1 MPTPTTSPPKPIE
14 TEAFGRLFRSRL
26 EARCAVFLEAM
37 GLRWE
42 YEPEGFELPSGRYLP
57 DFKVY
62 DAEKLSGFYWLECK
76 GGIPTGREVQLSR
89 ELSGATKAAVV
100 FFSTAL
106 MDEIR
111 RDYLGK
117 KSCIESDGWEWGD
130 GILNEDFYADGRRT
144 GSTIGPQGWLQVW
157 DFHTVVGFELSRMGF
172 PDLDGVAPTWPTQ
185 KAFAAV
191 NQALKARFEHGAG
204 YA

>member
-62 DAEKLSGFYWLECK
+62 KEGCPAGYYWIECK
-76 GGIPTGREVQLSR
+76 GGIPTEKEVQSAR
-89 ELSGATKAAVV
+89 ELSKATKAAVM
-100 FFSTAL
+100 FFGMPVL
-106 MDEIR
+106 DEIR
-111 RDYLGK
+111 RMYLSYK
-117 KSCIESDGWEWGD
+117 KIHD
-130 GILNEDFYADGRRT
+130 EDFGDKSYNPDYYWFDEI
-144 GSTIGPQGWLQVW
+144 GSLGDVNCIQLW
-157 DFHTVVGFELSRMGF
+157 DRYSVVGKEMSLQGLCECDAFWANWRLGTAF
-172 PDLDGVAPTWPTQ
+172 
-185 KAFAAV
+185 KAA